1 MTMRRALLAL
11 LCLGLSACPSPT
23 KQAGSEPEP
32 APTSTATPKPAL
44 ESVVITGVPHVAQKP
59 DFCGEAAVASWAQAT
74 GVPLSQDDVFDAS
87 GMDPARGMGVTTREL
102 RAALARLGYAPGPVW
117 HQVAAN
123 DPAAL
128 DALFGELHA
137 DLKRNV
143 PSIVCMHY
151 DDRPNTTE
159 HFRLILGYD
168 EKDDAVL
175 YEEPAA
181 ETGGYRRMSRAE
193 FLKLWPLHY
202 DRSRW
207 TVIRLRLDGKAEL
220 PPPRAG
226 FGPADFAQ
234 HVMTQRAR
242 VPRGYTVLVEPPF
255 VVVGDGPPD
264 AVRQRAAGTVRWTVR
279 KLEQDFFDQRPKR
292 ILDVWLLSSKA
303 SYEAQNRRLFGGPPS
318 TPYGYYS
325 ARYGALVM
333 NIATGGGTLVH
344 EIVHPYMEANFP
356 ACPAWFNEGLGSLFE
371 QSAERD
377 GHIVGLT
384 NWRLAGLQRAIR
396 RGEIPSIET
405 LTHTTDDQ
413 FYADDSGVHYAEARY
428 LLYYLQERG
437 LLREYYRRF
446 HRNQKKDPSG
456 YDTLVAL
463 LGERDMPAF
472 QRRFERYVLGLSF
485 P

>member
-1 MTMRRALLAL
+1 
-11 LCLGLSACPSPT
+11 
-23 KQAGSEPEP
+23 
-32 APTSTATPKPAL
+32 
-44 ESVVITGVPHVAQKP
+44 
-59 DFCGEAAVASWAQAT
+59 
-74 GVPLSQDDVFDAS
+74 
-87 GMDPARGMGVTTREL
+87 
-102 RAALARLGYAPGPVW
+102 
-117 HQVAAN
+117 
-123 DPAAL
+123 
-128 DALFGELHA
+128 
-137 DLKRNV
+137 
-143 PSIVCMHY
+143 
-151 DDRPNTTE
+151 
-159 HFRLILGYD
+159 
-168 EKDDAVL
+168 
-175 YEEPAA
+175 
-181 ETGGYRRMSRAE
+181 
-193 FLKLWPLHY
+193 
-202 DRSRW
+202 
-207 TVIRLRLDGKAEL
+207 
-220 PPPRAG
+220 
-226 FGPADFAQ
+226 
-234 HVMTQRAR
+234 MTQRAR